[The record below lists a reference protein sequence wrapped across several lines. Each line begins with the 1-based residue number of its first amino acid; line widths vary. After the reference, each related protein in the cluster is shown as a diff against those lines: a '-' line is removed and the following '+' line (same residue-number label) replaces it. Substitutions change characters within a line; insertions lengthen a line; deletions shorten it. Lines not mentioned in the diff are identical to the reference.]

1 MTKLTVE
8 DLEAAIVEI
17 QKHIENTGSSSQP
30 TKLFYQPAAIA
41 AMGLTHE
48 DVLKILEGDT
58 CKLKQTSKS
67 WN

>member
-1 MTKLTVE
+1 MGNLTVK

-17 QKHIENTGSSSQP
+17 QKHIENTGGNSQP
-30 TKLFYQPAAIA
+30 TKLYYQPAAIEA
-41 AMGLTHE
+41 LGLTHE